1 MIQNK
6 QSMKEM
12 LSIKSLMDLAHSPVE
27 AKKGLSS
34 MRETLLMENITVKDS

>member
-12 LSIKSLMDLAHSPVE
+12 LSIRSLMGLAHSPVE
-27 AKKGLSS
+27 AKKGRSS
-34 MRETLLMENITVKDS
+34 MTETLSMGNITGKDS